1 MDMQSLRKEVAGMEI
16 KGEGRKIESLGG
28 EIFNGDSVGETMS
41 QVVDRRSVGGKSKS
55 VMEKVRNKLSDKKD
69 EMKVDNTGL
78 GTHMSAPMA
87 NQKIVNAAH

>member
-55 VMEKVRNKLSDKKD
+55 VMEKVRNKLSDKEEEKE

-78 GTHMSAPMA
+78 GTHVSAPMA
-87 NQKIVNAAH
+87 NQ

>member
-28 EIFNGDSVGETMS
+28 EIFNRDSVGETMS

-55 VMEKVRNKLSDKKD
+55 VMEKVRNKLSDKK
-69 EMKVDNTGL
+69 EEEVKVDNTGL
-78 GTHMSAPMA
+78 ATHMSAPMA
-87 NQKIVNAAH
+87 NQ

>member
-55 VMEKVRNKLSDKKD
+55 VMEKVRNKLSGKEEEKD
-69 EMKVDNTGL
+69 EMTVDN
-78 GTHMSAPMA
+78 THMSAAMA
-87 NQKIVNAAH
+87 NQ

>member
-55 VMEKVRNKLSDKKD
+55 VMEKVRNKLSGKEKD

-78 GTHMSAPMA
+78 GNHVSAPMA
-87 NQKIVNAAH
+87 NQ

>member
-1 MDMQSLRKEVAGMEI
+1 MDMQSLRKEVAGMEM

-55 VMEKVRNKLSDKKD
+55 VMEKVRNKLSGKEEEK
-69 EMKVDNTGL
+69 EEVEVDNTGL
-78 GTHMSAPMA
+78 GNHLSAPMA
-87 NQKIVNAAH
+87 NQ

>member
-1 MDMQSLRKEVAGMEI
+1 MDMQSLRKEVAGMEM
-16 KGEGRKIESLGG
+16 KGKGRKIGGENLGG
-28 EIFNGDSVGETMS
+28 EIFNEGSVGETMS

-78 GTHMSAPMA
+78 GTHMSAAMA
-87 NQKIVNAAH
+87 NQ

>member
-55 VMEKVRNKLSDKKD
+55 VMEKVRNKLSDKEKE

-78 GTHMSAPMA
+78 GTHVSAPMA
-87 NQKIVNAAH
+87 NQ

>member
-16 KGEGRKIESLGG
+16 KGEGRKIESFGG

-55 VMEKVRNKLSDKKD
+55 VMEKVRNKLSGKEEEKD
-69 EMKVDNTGL
+69 EMTVDN
-78 GTHMSAPMA
+78 THMSAAMP
-87 NQKIVNAAH
+87 NQ

>member
-55 VMEKVRNKLSDKKD
+55 VMEKVRNKLSGKEEEE

-78 GTHMSAPMA
+78 GNHMSAAMA
-87 NQKIVNAAH
+87 NQ

>member
-1 MDMQSLRKEVAGMEI
+1 MDMQSLRKEVAGMEM

-55 VMEKVRNKLSDKKD
+55 VMEKVRNKLSGKEEEKD
-69 EMKVDNTGL
+69 EMTVDN
-78 GTHMSAPMA
+78 THMSAAMP
-87 NQKIVNAAH
+87 NQ

>member
-55 VMEKVRNKLSDKKD
+55 VMEKVRNKLSGKEEEKD
-69 EMKVDNTGL
+69 EMTVDN
-78 GTHMSAPMA
+78 THMSAAMP
-87 NQKIVNAAH
+87 NQ